1 MTLQRLWLTTALAA
15 ASGAVAVTAG
25 AALGRDS
32 APAVQAQSA
41 KALAATAPHAAPA
54 GQVDPADR
62 RAFFGELHL
71 HTVMSFDAWTFG
83 TKVTPDQAYKFAR
96 GETVMVPAAQVQK
109 EQGLT
114 PSGAYV
120 AAKRAW
126 PLDFT
131 AVTDHSEYLGAM
143 TQLDDPNSAF
153 SKSDIGRELSAGGQ
167 RAFFRAATIVEGA
180 KTAATPDIKA
190 AAEAADGWNVEMKA
204 ANANYEPGKFT
215 TFVAYEWTASPGQ
228 GIHMHRNV
236 IFDADHAPAPFTA
249 VDSNKPENL
258 WKYLESVRR
267 QGVDVLA
274 IPHNSNLSDG
284 HDFDWNMSDGRPID
298 EAYALERALNEPLAE
313 IAQTKGSSDTTPE
326 LSPSDEFANFEIMD
340 RVYKGETASHQDGSY
355 IRQAYGRGL
364 VVQSMVG
371 ANPFK
376 MGVVG
381 ASDIHNGLSVSD
393 ENGYAGGISGL
404 DPKTMLPTGAV
415 ARAALGMNARE
426 GVRPNGQRENDP
438 LQFSSAGLTG
448 VWAEQNTRASIFAA
462 LKRKETFA
470 TSGTRIRVRM
480 FGGWTF
486 DEAMLQKA
494 DWVKQAYAKGV
505 PMGADLPAAGGKA
518 PRFILQASKDP
529 DGANLDRIQI
539 IKVWLDG
546 KAYKEKVFD
555 VALSGGRKVDPRT
568 GKAAAVGNTVNLT
581 TGKYANTIGAPIL
594 TAVWQ
599 DPTFSAR
606 IPAVYYARV
615 LEIPTPRWTTLLA
628 IANHLPIPA
637 KAPATIQ
644 ERAWS
649 SPIWFTP
656 PKGARRRL

>member
-1 MTLQRLWLTTALAA
+1 MNKQRLWLTTALVA

-32 APAVQAQSA
+32 APAVKAASA
-41 KALAATAPHAAPA
+41 KTLATRAPHAAPA
-54 GQVDPADR
+54 GKVDPADR

-109 EQGLT
+109 EQGLAV
-114 PSGAYV
+114 SGMV
-120 AAKRAW
+120 PAKRAW

-131 AVTDHSEYLGAM
+131 AVTDHSEFLGAM
-143 TQLDDPNSAF
+143 TQLDDPDSAF
-153 SKSDIGRELSAGGQ
+153 SKSALGKELAAGGQ
-167 RAFFRAATIVEGA
+167 RAFFQAAAIVGGA
-180 KTAATPDIKA
+180 KRGGAEDIKA
-190 AAEAADGWNVEMKA
+190 AADASNGWNVEMKA

-215 TFVAYEWTASPGQ
+215 TFVAYEWTASAGY
-228 GIHMHRNV
+228 GTHMHRNV
-236 IFDADHAPAPFTA
+236 IFDANHAPAPFTA
-249 VDSNKPENL
+249 VDSNKPEDL

-267 QGVDVLA
+267 QGIDVLA

-298 EAYALERALNEPLAE
+298 EAYAQERALNEPLAE

-340 RVYKGETASHQDGSY
+340 RIYKGETAPKQDGSY

-376 MGVVG
+376 MGVTG
-381 ASDIHNGLSVSD
+381 GSDIHNGLTVSD
-393 ENGYAGGISGL
+393 ESGYASGVSGL
-404 DPKTMLPTGAV
+404 DPKTMLPTGAA
-415 ARAALGMNARE
+415 ARAALGMGAHE
-426 GVRPNGQRENDP
+426 GLRPNGQRENDP
-438 LQFSSAGLTG
+438 VQFSSAGLTG
-448 VWAEQNTRASIFAA
+448 VWAEQNTRDAIFAA

-486 DEAMLQKA
+486 DKAMLQKA

-505 PMGADLPAAGGKA
+505 PMGADLPAESGKA

-529 DGANLDRIQI
+529 DGANLDRMQI

-546 KAYKEKVFD
+546 KTYKEKVFD
-555 VALSGGRKVDPRT
+555 VALSGGRKDDPRT
-568 GKAAAVGNTVNLT
+568 GKARAVGNTVNLT
-581 TGKYANTIGAPIL
+581 TGKYANTIGAPML

-599 DPTFSAR
+599 DPTFDAH

-628 IANHLPIPA
+628 IANHLPIPS

-656 PKGARRRL
+656 PKTAARARG